1 MTPST
6 FDQKSPFKIWLK
18 FFVGKFACC
27 AINFKNEAL
36 VSELYNNQKKPVA
49 IRHIVLFDLEEEED
63 FEFVNKF

>member
-27 AINFKNEAL
+27 AINFKNEPL
-36 VSELYNNQKKPVA
+36 VSELYNKHKKAVA
-49 IRHIVLFDLEEEED
+49 IRNIVLFDLEEEQD
-63 FEFVNKF
+63 FDFIK